1 VAKATFLIHRS
12 LRLSGRAHRAG
23 LSAGTAL
30 DAHVRIDDVLAIT
43 LRDGLH
49 GALRSAG
56 AAADAVI
63 GNFVCHWK
71 TPPKLVLE
79 IYAKS
84 LALGFPNTILSYFS
98 KKAIHK

>member
-1 VAKATFLIHRS
+1 MEIFKYTLLLLFSRRSGYGTSVRASGAVDAGGSVDNVFAVALGNCVYRTTV
-12 LRLSGRAHRAG
+12 RA
-23 LSAGTAL
+23 S
-30 DAHVRIDDVLAIT
+30 
-43 LRDGLH
+43 
-49 GALRSAG
+49 

-79 IYAKS
+79 ICAKS
-84 LALGFPNTILSYFS
+84 LALSFPNTILSYFS